1 MNSASGGAAE
11 HPSSNRSSLLGAT
24 VRHGNGSWTRSEI
37 HDRDQPG
44 PDNSRAEP
52 GRCWR
57 EAEGKTHTR
66 TSPGT
71 EVECRGCGS
80 IDVRQEK
87 AIPCWGCV
95 AARLVEGVPPRR
107 TIASTDAVLA
117 GRMSILRSR
126 FLCNLRYHPSA

>member
-1 MNSASGGAAE
+1 VLTVMRPCYADLARSMPPVTFPRKSG
-11 HPSSNRSSLLGAT
+11 
-24 VRHGNGSWTRSEI
+24 
-37 HDRDQPG
+37 
-44 PDNSRAEP
+44 
-52 GRCWR
+52 WR

-95 AARLVEGVPPRR
+95 AARLVEGVPPGR

-117 GRMSILRSR
+117 GRISILRSR